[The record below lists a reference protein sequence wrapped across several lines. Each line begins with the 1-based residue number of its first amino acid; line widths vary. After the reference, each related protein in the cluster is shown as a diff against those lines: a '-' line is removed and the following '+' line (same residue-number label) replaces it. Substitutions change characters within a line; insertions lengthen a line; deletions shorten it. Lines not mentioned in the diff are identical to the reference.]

1 MRMMSTDP
9 HPLTTL
15 PGVLVPVHTLR
26 SHPCAS
32 VPVNKYPQKDEQAY
46 LTRGFDL
53 DLPLGREKAEEKS
66 REQRLRKDILDGHV
80 VRLCTT
86 VALQWDPQRRGEDL

>member
-1 MRMMSTDP
+1 MMSTDP

-66 REQRLRKDILDGHV
+66 REPDSAFEKIFSMGTSYV
-80 VRLCTT
+80 F
-86 VALQWDPQRRGEDL
+86 ALPWRCSGIPKGEERT